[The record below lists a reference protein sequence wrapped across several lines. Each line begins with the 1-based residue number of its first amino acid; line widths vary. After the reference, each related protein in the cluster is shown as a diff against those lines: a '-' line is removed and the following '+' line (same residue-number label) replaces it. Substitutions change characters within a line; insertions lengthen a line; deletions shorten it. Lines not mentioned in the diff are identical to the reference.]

1 MRLGPWPR
9 RAPQGV
15 LRQWWNGQMGLGHG
29 IDSHSDSAHTSF
41 AIVLHRHQK
50 ALLFRPLLALY
61 GCVFWRGIT
70 ADAEKNPEGHG
81 PHRRKA
87 NWRVWF
93 FCLAM
98 PARGGPLSEGEVQG
112 TTV

>member
-1 MRLGPWPR
+1 
-9 RAPQGV
+9 
-15 LRQWWNGQMGLGHG
+15 MGLGHG

-81 PHRRKA
+81 PHRRTQI
-87 NWRVWF
+87 
-93 FCLAM
+93 
-98 PARGGPLSEGEVQG
+98 GECGFLFGHASTQC
-112 TTV
+112 